1 MNSFQKLKGAAKM
14 KRKGFTLIELLV
26 VIAIIAMLLAIL
38 MPALNKVKKIAQRVV
53 CGTNLKG
60 LGTAQ
65 SVYSNDYEDQ
75 FVKQGGTATTYNWS
89 RFTAGFDNSGR
100 VWTNATAQLS
110 VGASLYLL
118 VREADVSP
126 KSFVCGAGGQ
136 STYDGKNSKGAD
148 LVELW
153 DFGHPGV
160 VDSAGQSCGKGP
172 MEHVS
177 YSYHQPYGPKAASG
191 SSSASFAIM
200 ADRSPWFDPKLK
212 EATITGFTADDFTGY
227 VSRMGL
233 YFDTTITPAP
243 ERYQIQVANAYPHSR
258 EGQNVAFGDG
268 HSEYVKTSDVGVKH
282 DNIYTRQ
289 NPVAAG
295 TTSEV
300 PIRCGNAALGLTLAP
315 TFTPPGTS
323 GVIAGVN
330 NNAQYQPLTNT
341 DSFLI
346 NDDDNTP

>member
-1 MNSFQKLKGAAKM
+1 M
-14 KRKGFTLIELLV
+14 KKKGFTLIELLV

-75 FVKQGGTATTYNWS
+75 FVKQGGSSTAYNWS
-89 RFTAGFDNSGR
+89 RFTPGFDNTARTWSG
-100 VWTNATAQLS
+100 TAILS

-136 STYDGKNSKGAD
+136 SAYDGKNRTGAD

-153 DFGHPGV
+153 DFGNP
-160 VDSAGQSCGKGP
+160 SAMDTGSPAQPCGKGP

-177 YSYHQPYGPKAASG
+177 YSYQQPYGRFAASG
-191 SSSASFAIM
+191 ASSASFAIM
-200 ADRSPWFDPKLK
+200 ADKNPWFDPKLQEK
-212 EATITGFTADDFTGY
+212 ALGAFTADDYTGA
-227 VSRMGL
+227 VSRMGK
-233 YFDTTITPAP
+233 YFDSSIVPAP
-243 ERYQIQVANAYPHSR
+243 ERYLIQVANAYPHNR

-268 HSEYVKTSDVGVKH
+268 HSEYVKVSDVGVKH

-289 NPVAAG
+289 NTVTPG
-295 TTSEV
+295 STDET
-300 PIRCGNAALGLTLAP
+300 PIRCGIPGGTVAP
-315 TFTPPGTS
+315 SYAPGPPAS
-323 GVIAGVN
+323 SVPIAGVQ
-330 NNAQYQPLTNT
+330 ALATYQPTTAT